1 MPTEQDAN
9 SLFNQINMA
18 GTMEEEELKALGSS
32 LVEQIE
38 HDKDSRSE
46 WEDNLDEALKLADQV
61 AEEKNTPWP
70 GAANVKYPLLSTA
83 AVQFHARAHPSIINS
98 RTPVL
103 AKVEGQRT
111 PEKQKRADRLTKFM
125 SYQVM
130 EQMDEWQDD
139 TDRLL
144 FILPIVG
151 LMWRKL
157 YWSPSLNRK
166 VSMLASPRD
175 VIINYHATDYVRARI
190 THRLYM
196 TDNEIIEH
204 MRAGLFLEIP
214 LHEEKDG
221 KKLGGEPVEEYE
233 GVRDEIHG
241 LSNSSYDDPMATSE
255 IYECHTFLDLDDD
268 GYKEPYIVTLTTEG
282 DVLRIVPRYYESD
295 VERAADGQI
304 IKIKPIQ
311 HFIPYKFMPDHE
323 SSVYG
328 IGFGK
333 LLGPNNEVVN
343 TLINQLLDAGT
354 LANRQGGFLGKG
366 IRVKGGVVKFKPGQ
380 WQQVQNTGDDLRKN
394 IFPLPVREPSSV
406 LFQLLG
412 MLIESSQSLSSVQ
425 DMMVG
430 KNPGQNQPF
439 ATSQAVLEQGLKVFN
454 GIYKRIYRSL
464 TKEFKFLA
472 ELNYA
477 YPEDEFYR
485 EVVDDPQAAMMMD
498 FDKSDYNVCPSAEP
512 DMVAESQRIMKGQ
525 ALVQHMAQGMPL
537 NVQEVT
543 KRVLEMEGHDDIDLL
558 MQTPPPQPDFETQL
572 EMQKFQHERQKD
584 MQEMEIDRIRVM
596 SEARKDMMQALKLY
610 MQSREIEDKGVIEE
624 ARLIQQA
631 TSEAAKRDLERL
643 KLLTDM
649 MQMRQNTDKTGE
661 QQNERT
667 AGNRGEGVQ
676 GSGGTPN
683 GGNA

>member
-221 KKLGGEPVEEYE
+221 KKLGGEPVEEYD

-241 LSNSSYDDPMATSE
+241 LNNSSYDDPMATRE

-295 VERAADGQI
+295 VERTATGEI

-472 ELNYA
+472 QLNFA
-477 YPEDEFYR
+477 YPEDDFYR
-485 EVVDDPQAAMMMD
+485 EVVDDPQASMMMD

-543 KRVLEMEGHDDIDLL
+543 KRVLEMEGHDDIDML

-643 KLLTDM
+643 KIITDM

-667 AGNRGEGVQ
+667 AGAGGEGVQ
-676 GSGGTPN
+676 GGGGTPN